1 MLENNNTLPPSPC
14 PSSSSTTTPVSSPSP
29 PIFIQEQKEKQED
42 TDSGKSRIEL
52 ESSVSRL
59 VFPKVDLSINAQQSL
74 RNQPPLSF
82 IQYISHHHLHHLH
95 HLHPHHPPVCCPS
108 FPPLQNEPLP
118 LHPTFCQLYIVIFT
132 QKSSWFL
139 PSYFT
144 TYELYS
150 CSPKIIISF
159 TIAIIHHD

>member
-1 MLENNNTLPPSPC
+1 MYHNGHIIGVVFHHLNYSQVLENNNTLPPSPC
-14 PSSSSTTTPVSSPSP
+14 PSSSSTTPHVSSPSPGMSSSPSP

-59 VFPKVDLSINAQQSL
+59 VFPKVSINAQQSL

-82 IQYISHHHLHHLH
+82 IQYISHHHLHHH
-95 HLHPHHPPVCCPS
+95 HHHPPVCCPS

-132 QKSSWFL
+132 QKSS
-139 PSYFT
+139 
-144 TYELYS
+144 
-150 CSPKIIISF
+150 
-159 TIAIIHHD
+159 